1 MMMSNNVTNILFKQS
16 PVAQT
21 AAAGDTHRR
30 WLVKRRPIGMPT
42 VDDFLMTE
50 EMIPQPR
57 PGRMLVR
64 TICLSLDPF
73 QRTAINANPRSVECV
88 PLYGVML
95 GDVVGE
101 VISSTLPGFEPGDIV
116 NELLGWQSYAV
127 SDGKGHY
134 IHNPSGARKVDPA
147 LGPISTAIGIL
158 GRSGLTAYF
167 SVLRELKPRV
177 GETMVVSSAGGAVGS
192 IAGAIGKIMGCRV
205 IGITGSDAKVEFITK
220 ELGFD
225 AGINYKKVN
234 DLGGA
239 IRRLAPKGV
248 DMYYENVGGPIS
260 QAVMQEMNA
269 GSRITIVGLMAHYNE
284 VNEKGEPWKWPY
296 LEWGYKQKP
305 FIIHD
310 YDEEE
315 ADGLKQLSAWI
326 KAGKLPYREDVVE
339 GLENAPA
346 AWIDLLNGG
355 NVGKRIVRVG
365 PNPTGIA

>member
-1 MMMSNNVTNILFKQS
+1 MSQNVTNILFNS
-16 PVAQT
+16 DAVAAT
-21 AAAGDTHRR
+21 AAAQDVHRR
-30 WLVKRRPIGMPT
+30 WLLRRRPLGMPT

-50 EMIPQPR
+50 EVIPQPR

-64 TICLSLDPF
+64 ALYLSLDPF
-73 QRTAINANPRSVECV
+73 QRTAVNASPRAVECV

-101 VISSTLPGFEPGDIV
+101 VVASTLPGFRPGDIV
-116 NELLGWQSYAV
+116 NELLGWQNYAV

-134 IHNPSGARKVDPA
+134 IHNPAGARKVDPS
-147 LGPISTAIGIL
+147 LGPISTAVGIL

-167 SVLRELKPRV
+167 SVLRELKPRA
-177 GETMVVSSAGGAVGS
+177 GETLVVSSAAGAVGS
-192 IAGAIGKIMGCRV
+192 IAGSIGKLLGCRV
-205 IGITGSDAKVEFITK
+205 IGLTGSDAKVEFITK

-248 DMYYENVGGPIS
+248 DMYYENVGGPIG
-260 QAVMQEMNA
+260 QAVMKEMNA
-269 GSRITIVGLMAHYNE
+269 GARVTIVGLMHHYNE
-284 VNEKGEPWKWPY
+284 VDENGQPWKWPY
-296 LEWGYKQKP
+296 LDWGYKQKP

-310 YDEEE
+310 YDREEG
-315 ADGLKQLSAWI
+315 DGLKQLSAWI
-326 KAGKLPYREDVVE
+326 KDGKLPYREDVVE

-346 AWIDLLNGG
+346 AWIDMLNGG
-355 NVGKRIVRVG
+355 NIGKRIVRIA
-365 PNPTGIA
+365 PNPPGIA